1 MKYRLK
7 KKNILILCG
16 ILVGIVLLNYAYT
29 YAKYVANST
38 WNYYLQSKEFF
49 FSSDSLDSEGFK
61 NVNTTWD
68 GNKTTFNVKNSISLD
83 KITDYDIKY
92 DVSCEVLEGD
102 GAKCLMN
109 GTGTNTFS
117 GTLSSN
123 QMCINKTDDKVDV
136 SDYNKSKC
144 EIDGYTWSKIEATK
158 ELYFEI
164 DKNIDDVVVLVT
176 LKTKEPYS
184 KTITGSFTLH
194 KGIKEIDKL
203 VKSYESFTNYDI
215 LTIKNLYQASKCVDV
230 KFDSTKFRID
240 TDNLD
245 IKKYEEDTNG
255 YVNKVSLQLESNK
268 DYKIKLYKTIFD
280 ELYDD
285 SYFTVEESNNCN

>member
-68 GNKTTFNVKNSISLD
+68 GNKTTFNIKNSISLD

-92 DVSCEVLEGD
+92 DVSCEVLQGD

-123 QMCINKTDDKVDV
+123 QMCINKTDDNVDV

-184 KTITGSFTLH
+184 KTITGTFTLH
-194 KGIKEIDKL
+194 KGTKEIEKI

-215 LTIKNLYQASKCVDV
+215 LTIKNSYQTSKCVDI

-245 IKKYEEDTNG
+245 IKKYEEDTDG
-255 YVNKVSLQLESNK
+255 YVNKVSLQLERSN
-268 DYKIKLYKTIFD
+268 DYRIKFYKTKFD

>member
-136 SDYNKSKC
+136 TDYNKSKC

-184 KTITGSFTLH
+184 KTITGTFTLH

>member
-68 GNKTTFNVKNSISLD
+68 GNKTTFNIKNSISLD

-92 DVSCEVLEGD
+92 DVSCEVLQGD

-123 QMCINKTDDKVDV
+123 QMCINKTDDNVDV
-136 SDYNKSKC
+136 SNYNKSKC

-184 KTITGSFTLH
+184 KTITGTFTLH
-194 KGIKEIDKL
+194 KGTKEIEKI

-215 LTIKNLYQASKCVDV
+215 LTIKNLYQTSKCVDI

-245 IKKYEEDTNG
+245 IKKYEEDTDG
-255 YVNKVSLQLESNK
+255 YVNKVSLQLERNN
-268 DYKIKLYKTIFD
+268 DYKIKFYKTKFD

>member
-136 SDYNKSKC
+136 TDYNKSKC

-184 KTITGSFTLH
+184 KTITGTFTLH

-285 SYFTVEESNNCN
+285 SYFTDEESNNCN

>member
-92 DVSCEVLEGD
+92 DVSCEVLQGD

-184 KTITGSFTLH
+184 KTITGTFTLH